1 MSEKEERVIDAE
13 FSEAPA
19 APLRRLLPLS
29 LILLLLAFI
38 GGLFAMPHFETG
50 LRRLGLIDPPPPA
63 APDLAAGTRV
73 DEAIAQ
79 AVAPLASRITALEA
93 ALATGEEENAAE
105 HRRLDAAIAAIAA
118 QRAEMPAITDG
129 EATGLLQ
136 ARIAAL
142 EAAMARLAAE
152 EEDKATPPA
161 FAERLSALEAA
172 VAARQ
177 ADDKGD
183 TLAVL
188 ILALDRRLLAGAPY
202 RAELARLVDAL
213 AALPDPPEGTAMA
226 LRQLHRH
233 ADAGIPTHAELMA
246 DFGAA
251 AARMQRAEPTEAG
264 EGFLD
269 RLGRGLR
276 SLVTIRRL
284 DSTEGPEAILN
295 RAGEALASGD
305 VPAALVALSELPPEM
320 LSAGAD
326 WISAA
331 EIHRDTLA
339 ALERIVAALG
349 EQERP

>member
-63 APDLAAGTRV
+63 APDPAAGTGV
-73 DEAIAQ
+73 DEAIAR

-93 ALATGEEENAAE
+93 ALATGEEANAAE
-105 HRRLDAAIAAIAA
+105 HRRLDAAIAAITA
-118 QRAEMPAITDG
+118 QRAEMPAIPDG
-129 EATGLLQ
+129 EATGLLS

-142 EAAMARLAAE
+142 EAAMARLAAG
-152 EEDKATPPA
+152 EDKAAPPA

-177 ADDKGD
+177 DDDKGD

-226 LRQLHRH
+226 LRQLHIH
-233 ADAGIPTHAELMA
+233 ADAGIPTNAELMA

-251 AARMQRAEPTEAG
+251 AARMQRAEPSGAG

-269 RLGRGLR
+269 RLGRSLR

-305 VPAALVALSELPPEM
+305 VAAALVALSELPPEM

-339 ALERIVAALG
+339 ALERIVAGLG